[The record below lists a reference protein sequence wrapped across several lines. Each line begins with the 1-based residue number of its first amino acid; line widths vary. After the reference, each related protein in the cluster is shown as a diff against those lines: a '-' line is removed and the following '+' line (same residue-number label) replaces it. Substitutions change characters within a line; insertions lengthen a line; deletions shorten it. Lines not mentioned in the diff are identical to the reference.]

1 MAAFAWC
8 RPERTRTGAVEAVCR
23 RAASRIG
30 GGSEDLMPARDG
42 QATIEAIAALA
53 EEIARASPESADKA
67 MRILDLLKGL
77 GEDPDLPAIADA
89 IDAGTAGSLSDTEV
103 RSASL
108 EVGRAIREKP

>member
-1 MAAFAWC
+1 
-8 RPERTRTGAVEAVCR
+8 
-23 RAASRIG
+23 
-30 GGSEDLMPARDG
+30 MPARDG
-42 QATIEAIAALA
+42 QAIIEAIAALA

-89 IDAGTAGSLSDTEV
+89 IDAGTAGSHSDTEV